1 TNNAEGQIIFGELT
15 YDEVGKHSYT
25 IREVKGEQGGM
36 TYDES
41 QYSVEVNVTDNGKG
55 KLVATADYV
64 DGPVSFTNSYT
75 PSPDSV
81 VFTGTK
87 VLEGQDL
94 RGDQFEFELVDAE
107 GKVLEVVTNNA
118 EGQIIFGEL
127 TYDEVG
133 KHSYT
138 IREVKGEQGGM
149 TYDES
154 QYSVEVNVTD
164 NGKGNLVAIADYVD
178 GPVSFTNSYTPS
190 PDSVV
195 FTGT

>member
-1 TNNAEGQIIFGELT
+1 GTPEIVSGERKELT
-15 YDEVGKHSYT
+15 QGTTEVTWAGLDKLDAD
-25 IREVKGEQGGM
+25 GEE
-36 TYDES
+36 YI
-41 QYSVEVNVTDNGKG
+41 YSVKEVNEDGK
-55 KLVATADYV
+55 DYV
-64 DGPVSFTNSYT
+64 PLGYSKKEEGLTVTNTLRDEPVEVSIEIIAN
-75 PSPDSV
+75 
-81 VFTGTK
+81 K
-87 VLEGQDL
+87 ILNGQDL
-94 RGDQFEFELVDAE
+94 RADQFKFELVDSND
-107 GKVLEVVTNNA
+107 KVLETVTNNA

-164 NGKGNLVAIADYVD
+164 NGKGNLVATADYVD

-195 FTGT
+195 F